1 MESRR
6 CKHPPLVQLGAALT
20 AALVIPLEFGLMSVA
35 GSFLRV
41 PMLTV
46 DLRSLL
52 ARASATGIL
61 LFTVL
66 MSRNIVVCVWA
77 SICDVT
83 RRSSD
88 SVGVSQQM
96 LDIQATINVSAFV
109 NADQVVHACNLESNK
124 VRRRASDASL
134 VKGLQNKLLALERL
148 QSAAAQAGTRR
159 GRLQLLSRLAMS
171 VYFVVV
177 LCSAV
182 MSVFSNEVT
191 IVDASA
197 LGVLFGGG
205 QVNPVANF
213 IILGLLSLNNC
224 RTAVDVLADW
234 LGALTEKRL
243 VTLAASLVVFHAFLL
258 YLLASLVLSLN
269 YVYRRPFIQ
278 TLLEGFDYDALIV
291 FFSEDW

>member
-1 MESRR
+1 M
-6 CKHPPLVQLGAALT
+6 
-20 AALVIPLEFGLMSVA
+20 
-35 GSFLRV
+35 
-41 PMLTV
+41 
-46 DLRSLL
+46 
-52 ARASATGIL
+52 
-61 LFTVL
+61 
-66 MSRNIVVCVWA
+66 
-77 SICDVT
+77 
-83 RRSSD
+83 
-88 SVGVSQQM
+88 
-96 LDIQATINVSAFV
+96 
-109 NADQVVHACNLESNK
+109 
-124 VRRRASDASL
+124 
-134 VKGLQNKLLALERL
+134 
-148 QSAAAQAGTRR
+148 
-159 GRLQLLSRLAMS
+159 
-171 VYFVVV
+171 
-177 LCSAV
+177 
-182 MSVFSNEVT
+182 
-191 IVDASA
+191 DASA